1 MLNLTREKEILA
13 RLHGGGKRAHREK
26 LVGVASCYDT
36 EWWPGTG
43 DCRRRLPME
52 PSSSTSQRQP
62 PALLH
67 ASLPPVLHH
76 TELLMAPLLP
86 PNTAI
91 ATLLVLTGHREYGCS
106 SVPPCPW
113 PAQPATAG
121 SESVA
126 NEQQA
131 TYHISAKLFYVSSQL
146 SSNKKN
152 SQPEEWLH
160 GEFLLKEMHV
170 YKPWRWRTIRHAKLA
185 ANRMVAVSGI
195 SQRCQE
201 GCRWRVAMETNSS
214 ISRKAAS
221 CSSLMPSCRQSCALC
236 SEVVESSRVEL
247 GELSRHVDMSTI
259 RRQLDV
265 GRDNNK

>member
-1 MLNLTREKEILA
+1 MQQ
-13 RLHGGGKRAHREK
+13 REK

-131 TYHISAKLFYVSSQL
+131 TYHISSGMPSSL
-146 SSNKKN
+146 RTEWWPAAASHRGVRKVAGGGLPWRPTAASRK
-152 SQPEEWLH
+152 SQP
-160 GEFLLKEMHV
+160 
-170 YKPWRWRTIRHAKLA
+170 A
-185 ANRMVAVSGI
+185 AR
-195 SQRCQE
+195 
-201 GCRWRVAMETNSS
+201 
-214 ISRKAAS
+214 
-221 CSSLMPSCRQSCALC
+221 P
-236 SEVVESSRVEL
+236 
-247 GELSRHVDMSTI
+247 
-259 RRQLDV
+259 
-265 GRDNNK
+265 